1 MELAEYT
8 FICFCSYI
16 VKLNPRCILTNILLV
31 YMICTMDSS
40 VRRCLQL
47 MIFVM
52 IIEVVIVKQFQEL
65 YTTGQAPVGDII
77 YNSLT
82 THSI

>member
-1 MELAEYT
+1 MYPDKH
-8 FICFCSYI
+8 FISLHGLYNGF
-16 VKLNPRCILTNILLV
+16 V
-31 YMICTMDSS
+31 SS
-40 VRRCLQL
+40 ALSATHDLCYDHHPV
-47 MIFVM
+47 
-52 IIEVVIVKQFQEL
+52 EVVIVKQFQEL